1 MNILAVCGASV
12 ITSVL
17 ALMLKK
23 HGSELSFIL
32 AVCSVTLIAAYILSC
47 VVLSIEEIKDIIQ
60 KSQINSRYI
69 EIILKCVG
77 ICFLTE
83 FSCDCCKDAAQ
94 SALSGVV
101 LLSGR
106 ICILI
111 TALPLFTEF
120 LDFALSLSGGS
131 I

>member
-12 ITSVL
+12 ITAVL

-47 VVLSIEEIKDIIQ
+47 VVLSIEEIKNIIQ

>member
-47 VVLSIEEIKDIIQ
+47 VVLSIEEIKNIIQ

-120 LDFALSLSGGS
+120 LDFALGLSGGS